1 MSDRVAAVRAF
12 NRFYTGV
19 IGVLQ
24 EGLVHSPYTLTE
36 ARVLFELAQRDAAEV
51 VELRRLLDLDAGYL
65 SRILARFE
73 TDGMVRRSRSAAD
86 ARRQVI
92 ELTEAGRAVQA
103 ELDQRSSA
111 QVGELIGALGEADQ
125 RRLLGAM
132 TTIEELLGGRPWGR
146 INPGLGAKRLA
157 RIDPAARAEASRLA
171 GSRRDLVVLRAPTP
185 GDLGWIVQRHGAIY
199 AREYGWGA
207 DFEAYVARIVADYAA
222 GHDPRREA
230 AWIAEVDGA
239 PVGCVMCVRYDDA
252 TAQLRLLL
260 VESSARGW
268 AWAAGSWRSA
278 CGSPSGPA
286 TGGSCSTRTTRRSTP
301 TAFTSGSDLP
311 WTRRRRSRRTALTW
325 WKRSGR
331 GISSD
336 GLAISRRLLPG
347 VVRRLDAGVDG
358 RQPGRCRLGSDQ
370 RRLQSTS
377 PDSCGKTFE
386 TLASRYSP

>member
-1 MSDRVAAVRAF
+1 MAAVRAF

-260 VESSARGW
+260 VESSARGMGV
-268 AWAAGSWRSA
+268 GSRLVEECLRFA
-278 CGSPSGPA
+278 
-286 TGGSCSTRTTRRSTP
+286 
-301 TAFTSGSDLP
+301 
-311 WTRRRRSRRTALTW
+311 
-325 WKRSGR
+325 KRSGY
-331 GISSD
+331 
-336 GLAISRRLLPG
+336 RRILLYTYDAT
-347 VVRRLDAGVDG
+347 LDAHRVY
-358 RQPGRCRLGSDQ
+358 Q
-370 RRLQSTS
+370 RV
-377 PDSCGKTFE
+377 GF
-386 TLASRYSP
+386 TLDEEKKVTAYGFDLVEEIWSRDL